1 MFICPLFPRSCFAG
15 DPDDMGAP
23 ISIRDIS
30 DVLFPATAT
39 TPTLVATRLVFDVDV
54 ADHLI
59 LIAASIEDGMLAA
72 TSSDILNPL
81 VWWKRMDCFVPT
93 GVSSGWGGGS
103 LMPVT
108 QCI

>member
-1 MFICPLFPRSCFAG
+1 M
-15 DPDDMGAP
+15 
-23 ISIRDIS
+23 
-30 DVLFPATAT
+30 
-39 TPTLVATRLVFDVDV
+39 DV
-54 ADHLI
+54 AEHLF
-59 LIAASIEDGMLAA
+59 LTDASIKDGLLAA

-103 LMPVT
+103 LMTVT